1 MRFLKVLGRFL
12 LLLLL
17 SYQVGYSQTDYV
29 VTTKGD
35 TIKGKLKYLN
45 SGFEKKVQVTTPDG
59 KKNFY
64 VVTQTIEFKL
74 GSDRYYPVRLNEI
87 YTYMKLIKQGY
98 LGLYSFQQPNQITW
112 DGRYLLKKDGN
123 GIEVPN
129 LGFKKILNKFLSE
142 CPHVTARIESGELP
156 KSKLNDIIDE
166 YNSCIDSNTVKQLAA
181 EDASKVNSWNI
192 LESEVRALDNFE
204 QKTNALEMIAEI
216 KSKIKKGERI
226 PNFLTEGLRDS
237 LKDQPTI
244 KDALEK
250 TLAEIKN

>member
-1 MRFLKVLGRFL
+1 MRFSKTLGRFL

-17 SYQVGYSQTDYV
+17 SYQIGYAQNEYV

-35 TIKGKLKYLN
+35 TIKGKIKYLN
-45 SGFEKKVQVTTPDG
+45 FGLEKKVQVTTPEG
-59 KKNFY
+59 KKNVY
-64 VVTQTIEFKL
+64 VVTQTIAFKL
-74 GSDRYYPVRLNEI
+74 GSDIYYPVRHNEI

-98 LGLYSFQQPNQITW
+98 LGLYSFQLPNQTSW
-112 DGRYLLKKDGN
+112 DGRYLLKKDGK

-129 LGFKKILNKFLSE
+129 LGFKRMLNQFLIE
-142 CPHVTARIESGELP
+142 CPVVTARISSGELP

-166 YNSCIDSNTVKQLAA
+166 YNSCIDSKTVKRLVAA
-181 EDASKVNSWNI
+181 ESSKVNSWNV
-192 LESEVRALDNFE
+192 LESQVRTLDTFE

-216 KSKIKKGERI
+216 KSKINQGERV

-244 KDALEK
+244 KDVLEK
-250 TLAEIKN
+250 ALAELQH